1 MLFYVKFIWRINET
15 TKLWDGLL
23 CLLFETDYED
33 DFDIGPATKR
43 TVEGKE
49 LLTKLYYSTK
59 KKKKLIKESLI
70 LPEVLAVT
78 SSFVCYTKRLKVFL
92 MNEFMREAFPSYWK

>member
-1 MLFYVKFIWRINET
+1 MQTNIILCKIHLKNKQT

-49 LLTKLYYSTK
+49 LLAKLYYSTK
-59 KKKKLIKESLI
+59 KKKK
-70 LPEVLAVT
+70 T
-78 SSFVCYTKRLKVFL
+78 
-92 MNEFMREAFPSYWK
+92 N